1 MAYSVTIDR
10 IQAESGSA
18 RNLFATWYNNG
29 TDGNFD
35 HFDHYKVRWWYSTG
49 DNNGFVGNE
58 EEISWKYARWTPP
71 DNATKVT
78 LQVLPVSTTYTVNDT
93 EVNYWWGEWAQKS
106 IFFGADIRPEAPP
119 TPSVTVKDY
128 KLTAS
133 LDNLKPIEYEGK
145 TNWIYF
151 EVVRND
157 QYVVVSEGKAKI
169 VTGHAQFSCDI
180 GAGGEYKVRAK
191 AVRTHKS
198 KTVVKSYT
206 RNPSDSGLSGTK
218 FDAAKNTMQNIT
230 FTIVETDVPDDQ
242 GISEWSD
249 YSSNVHTK
257 PESSDGLLITTCR
270 AQTKTSVYLA
280 WSKITGATTYDI
292 EYATKKEYLGSSDA
306 SSTVSGIQ
314 YTYYEK
320 TGLDTG
326 AEYFFRLRATNDAG
340 SSDWSPIVSVVLGK
354 TPSAPTTWSSS
365 TTCMVG
371 DNLILSWLH
380 NAEDGSTQTYA
391 QIEIYVNGVKE
402 THTIDSTTE
411 EDDKKTMSY
420 TIDTSSYS
428 EGSKIQ
434 WRVRTA
440 GVTKDYGDW
449 SIQRTVDIYAV
460 PSLNLAVTD
469 STGSTVQT
477 LTSFPINIS
486 ATAGP
491 STQSPVGYYLT
502 IVANQAYTAT
512 DPIGNHKS
520 IGPGD
525 EVYSKYFS
533 ISTNLSVTLSAGDV
547 ALQNGIS
554 YTIICTVSM
563 NSGLNA
569 SSTLSFTVGWTA
581 TSYTPNAEL
590 GMDYN
595 SVSAIIRPYC
605 KDSAGALVQNV
616 TLAVYRREIDG
627 SFTEIMSNL
636 NNVDGTFITDPHP
649 ALNYARYRVVATDT
663 TTGVISYSD
672 LPLFPVN
679 ERACIIQ
686 WNEEWRSFDSVNSDR
701 YVEPV
706 WSGSFLR
713 LPYNI
718 DVSNSYSVDNSL
730 VEYIGRKH
738 PVSYYGTQLGE
749 GETWNVVIPK
759 SDIETLYALRRLAV
773 WTGDAYV
780 REPSGSGYWAN
791 VGVSFSQKH
800 RDMTVPVTLTIKRVS
815 GGI

>member
-1 MAYSVTIDR
+1 MAYIVTIDR
-10 IQAESGSA
+10 IQAESGGT
-18 RNLFATWYNNG
+18 RNLFAEWSN
-29 TDGNFD
+29 DAFD
-35 HFDHYKVRWWYSTG
+35 HLDHYKVRWWYSTG
-49 DNNGFVGNE
+49 DDIGFVGHE
-58 EEISWKYARWTPP
+58 EEASWKYSRWTAP

-78 LQVLPVSTTYTVNDT
+78 VQVLPVSATYTVNDT
-93 EVNYWWGEWAQKS
+93 EVSYWWGEWAQKS
-106 IFFGADIRPEAPP
+106 IYFGADIPPETPP

-128 KLTAS
+128 KLIAS

-151 EVVRND
+151 EVVRDD
-157 QYVVVSEGKAKI
+157 QYIVVSEGKAKI
-169 VTGHAQFSCDI
+169 IAGHAQFSCDI
-180 GAGGEYKVRAK
+180 PYAGGEYKVRAK
-191 AVRTHKS
+191 AVRTHKA
-198 KTVVKSYT
+198 KTLVRSPT
-206 RNPSDSGLSGTK
+206 RNPSSNVETALGASKNAIRNMQFTIIE
-218 FDAAKNTMQNIT
+218 FDA
-230 FTIVETDVPDDQ
+230 PDDQ
-242 GISEWSD
+242 GVSEWSD
-249 YSSNVHTK
+249 YSSNVHSK
-257 PESSDGLLITTCR
+257 PESSDSLFITTCR
-270 AQTKTSVYLA
+270 AQTKTSVYLS
-280 WSKITGATTYDI
+280 WSNVAGAKTYDI

-306 SSTVSGIQ
+306 SSIVSGIEF
-314 YTYYEK
+314 THYEK
-320 TGLDTG
+320 TGLNTG
-326 AEYFFRLRATNDAG
+326 AEYFFRVRATNDVG

-371 DNLILSWLH
+371 DSLILSWLH

-391 QIEIYVNGVKE
+391 QIEIYVNDVKE
-402 THTIDSTTE
+402 THTIDSTAE
-411 EDDKKTMSY
+411 EDDNKTTSY

-428 EGSKIQ
+428 EGSKIR

-449 SIQRTVDIYAV
+449 SIQRTVDVYAV

-469 STGSTVQT
+469 SAGNTVQD
-477 LTSFPINIS
+477 LSSFPINIS

-502 IVANQAYTAT
+502 VVANQAYTST
-512 DPIGNHKS
+512 DPIGNHKN
-520 IGPGD
+520 IGSGD
-525 EVYSKYFS
+525 EVYSKYFD
-533 ISTNLSVTLSAGDV
+533 ISANPLSVTLSAGDIS
-547 ALQNGIS
+547 LQNGIS
-554 YTIICTVSM
+554 YTIVCTVSM

-569 SSTLSFTVGWTA
+569 SSTFSFTVDWTA

-590 GMDYN
+590 GIDYD

-605 KDSAGALVQNV
+605 KDNSGALVQNV

-636 NNVDGTFITDPHP
+636 NNVDCTFITDPHP

-679 ERACIIQ
+679 EKACIIQ
-686 WNEEWRSFDSVNSDR
+686 WNEEWRSFYSENSDR
-701 YVEPV
+701 HVEPV

-718 DVSNSYSVDNSL
+718 DVSNSYAVDSSL

-738 PVSYYGTQLGE
+738 PISYYGTQLGE
-749 GETWNVVIPK
+749 GEIWNVVVPK

-800 RDMTVPVTLTIKRVS
+800 CDMTVPVTLTIKRVS

>member
-1 MAYSVTIDR
+1 MAYIVTIDR
-10 IQAESGSA
+10 IQAESGGT
-18 RNLFATWYNNG
+18 RNLFAEWSC
-29 TDGNFD
+29 DDFD
-35 HFDHYKVRWWYSTG
+35 HLDHYKVRWWYATG
-49 DNNGFVGNE
+49 DDIGFVGHE
-58 EEISWKYARWTPP
+58 EEVSWKYSRWTAP

-78 LQVLPVSTTYTVNDT
+78 VQVLPVSSTYTVNDT
-93 EVNYWWGEWAQKS
+93 EVSYWWGEWAQKS
-106 IFFGADIRPEAPP
+106 IYFGADIPPETPQ

-169 VTGHAQFSCDI
+169 IAGHAQFSCDI
-180 GAGGEYKVRAK
+180 YAGSEYKVRAK
-191 AVRTHKS
+191 AVRTHKAR
-198 KTVVKSYT
+198 TWAKSPT
-206 RNPSDSGLSGTK
+206 RNQSS
-218 FDAAKNTMQNIT
+218 N
-230 FTIVETDVPDDQ
+230 VETAVDATKNSNLKIPFTMIEFDVPDDQ
-242 GISEWSD
+242 GVSEWSD

-257 PESSDGLLITTCR
+257 PESSDSLFITTCR

-280 WSKITGATTYDI
+280 WSNVAGATTYDI

-306 SSTVSGIQ
+306 SSIVSGIEF
-314 YTYYEK
+314 THYEK
-320 TGLDTG
+320 TGLNTG
-326 AEYFFRLRATNDAG
+326 AEYFFRVRATNDAG
-340 SSDWSPIVSVVLGK
+340 SSDWSPIVSVILGK

-371 DNLILSWLH
+371 DSLILSWLH

-391 QIEIYVNGVKE
+391 QIEIYVNDVKE
-402 THTIDSTTE
+402 THTIDSTAE
-411 EDDKKTMSY
+411 EDDNKTMSY
-420 TIDTSSYS
+420 AVDTSSYS
-428 EGSKIQ
+428 EGSKIR

-449 SIQRTVDIYAV
+449 SIQRTVDVYAV

-469 STGSTVQT
+469 SAGNTVQD
-477 LTSFPINIS
+477 LSSFPINIS

-491 STQSPVGYYLT
+491 STQSPVGYHLT
-502 IVANQAYTAT
+502 VVANQAYTSM
-512 DPIGNHKS
+512 DSIGNHKN
-520 IGPGD
+520 IGSGD
-525 EVYSKYFS
+525 EVYSKYFDISSNPLS
-533 ISTNLSVTLSAGDV
+533 ITLSAGDIS
-547 ALQNGIS
+547 LQNGIS
-554 YTIICTVSM
+554 YTIVCTVSM

-569 SSTLSFTVGWTA
+569 SSTFSFTVDWTA

-590 GMDYN
+590 GIDYD

-605 KDSAGALVQNV
+605 KDNTGALVQNV

-636 NNVDGTFITDPHP
+636 NNVDCTFITDPHP

-679 ERACIIQ
+679 EKACIIQ
-686 WNEEWRSFDSVNSDR
+686 WNEEWRSFYSENSDR
-701 YVEPV
+701 HVEPV

-718 DVSNSYSVDNSL
+718 DVSNSYAVDSSL

-738 PVSYYGTQLGE
+738 PISYYGTQLGE
-749 GETWNVVIPK
+749 GEIWNVVVPK

-800 RDMTVPVTLTIKRVS
+800 CDMTVPVTLTIKRVS

>member
-1 MAYSVTIDR
+1 MAYIVTIDR
-10 IQAESGSA
+10 IQAESGGT
-18 RNLFATWYNNG
+18 RNLFATWSN
-29 TDGNFD
+29 DAFD
-35 HFDHYKVRWWYSTG
+35 HLDHYKVRWWYSTG
-49 DNNGFVGNE
+49 DDNGFVGHE
-58 EEISWKYARWTPP
+58 EETSWKYSRWTAP

-78 LQVLPVSTTYTVNDT
+78 VAVIPISATYTANDT
-93 EVNYWWGEWAQKS
+93 EVSYWQGEWASKS
-106 IFFGADIRPEAPP
+106 IYFGADIRPEAPP
-119 TPSVTVKDY
+119 TPSVKVKDY
-128 KLTAS
+128 TLTAS
-133 LDNLKPIEYEGK
+133 LDNLKPIEYKDK

-169 VTGHAQFSCDI
+169 ITGHAQFSCDI

-191 AVRTHKS
+191 VVRTHKS
-198 KTVVKSYT
+198 QTVVKSYT
-206 RNPSDSGLSGTK
+206 MKPSGIGQSGTPIG
-218 FDAAKNTMQNIT
+218 AASNVIQNIT
-230 FTIVETDVPDDQ
+230 FTTVETDVIDDN
-242 GISEWSD
+242 GVSEWSD

-280 WSKITGATTYDI
+280 WSKVTGATTYDI
-292 EYATKKEYLGSSDA
+292 EYSTKKENLGASDA
-306 SSTVSGIQ
+306 SSTISGIE
-314 YTYYEK
+314 YTHYEK
-320 TGLDTG
+320 TGLNPG
-326 AEYFFRLRATNDAG
+326 SEYFFRLRATNDVG
-340 SSDWSPIVSVVLGK
+340 SSDWSPIVSVILGK
-354 TPSAPTTWSSS
+354 TPAAPTTWSSS

-380 NAEDGSTQTYA
+380 NAEDGSTQTSA

-402 THTIDSTTE
+402 THTINSATE

-420 TIDTSSYS
+420 TVNTSSYS

-440 GVTKDYGDW
+440 GITGDYSDW
-449 SIQRTVDIYAV
+449 SIQRTVDVYAV

-502 IVANQAYTAT
+502 VIANQAYTAT
-512 DPIGNHKS
+512 DSIGNHKN
-520 IGPGD
+520 IGSGD
-525 EVYSKYFS
+525 EVYSKYFDILDKPLKVS
-533 ISTNLSVTLSAGDV
+533 LSAGDIS
-547 ALQNGIS
+547 LQNGIS
-554 YTIICTVSM
+554 YTIVCTVSM

-569 SSTLSFTVGWTA
+569 SSTLSFTVDWTA

-590 GMDYN
+590 GIDYN

-605 KDSAGALVQNV
+605 KNGSGELVQNV

-636 NNVDGTFITDPHP
+636 NNADGTFITDPHP

-663 TTGVISYSD
+663 ATGVISYSD

-679 ERACIIQ
+679 EKACIIQ
-686 WNEEWRSFDSVNSDR
+686 WNEEWRSFDSANSDR
-701 YVEPV
+701 HVEPV

-718 DVSNSYSVDNSL
+718 DVSNSYSVDSSL

-791 VGVSFSQKH
+791 VGVAFSQKH
-800 RDMTVPVTLTIKRVS
+800 RDMTIPVTLTIKRVS

>member
-1 MAYSVTIDR
+1 MAYIVTIYG
-10 IQAESGSA
+10 IQAESGTTHS
-18 RNLFATWYNNG
+18 LFASWHNEA
-29 TDGNFD
+29 FD
-35 HFDHYKVRWWYSTG
+35 HFDHYKVKWWYSTG
-49 DNNGFVGNE
+49 DNNGFLEKE
-58 EEISWKYARWTPP
+58 EETSLKYSRFNAP

-78 LQVLPVSTTYTVNDT
+78 VQVIPVSATYTVNDT
-93 EVNYWWGEWAQKS
+93 EVSYWWGEWAHES
-106 IFFGADIRPEAPP
+106 IYFGSDIRPEVPP
-119 TPSVTVKDY
+119 TPSVAVKDY

-133 LDNLKPIEYEGK
+133 LDNLKPIEFEGK

-169 VTGHAQFSCDI
+169 ITGHAQFSCDI

-198 KTVVKSYT
+198 KTIVKSYT
-206 RNPSDSGLSGTK
+206 RKPSNSSTSGTW
-218 FDAAKNTMQNIT
+218 FDTAKNTMQNMT
-230 FTIVETDVPDDQ
+230 FTTVETDVIDDN
-242 GISEWSD
+242 GVSGWSD

-270 AQTKTSVYLA
+270 AQTTTSVYLA
-280 WSKITGATTYDI
+280 WSTITGATTYDI
-292 EYATKKEYLGSSDA
+292 EYATEKGHLGSSDA
-306 SSTVSGIQ
+306 SSTVSGIEF
-314 YTYYEK
+314 THYEK
-320 TGLDTG
+320 TGLTTG

-402 THTIDSTTE
+402 TYTIDSTTE

-420 TIDTSSYS
+420 TIDTSSYT
-428 EGSKIQ
+428 EGTKIQ

-449 SIQRTVDIYAV
+449 SIQRTVDVYAV

-469 STGSTVQT
+469 STGNTVQT
-477 LTSFPINIS
+477 LSSFPIKIS

-491 STQSPVGYYLT
+491 ATQSPVGYYLT
-502 IVANQAYTAT
+502 FIANQAYTAT
-512 DPIGNHKS
+512 DSVGNHKNIVS
-520 IGPGD
+520 GD
-525 EVYSKYFS
+525 EVYSKYFD
-533 ISTNLSVTLSAGDV
+533 ISTDLSVVLSAGDIS
-547 ALQNGIS
+547 LQNGIS
-554 YTIICTVSM
+554 YTIVCTVSM

-569 SSTLSFTVGWTA
+569 SSTLSFTVAWTA

-590 GMDYN
+590 GIDYD

-605 KDSAGALVQNV
+605 KDNAGALVQNV

-679 ERACIIQ
+679 EKACIIQ
-686 WNEEWRSFDSVNSDR
+686 WNEEWRSFDSVNSNR
-701 YVEPV
+701 YANPV

-718 DVSNSYSVDNSL
+718 DVSNSYSVDSSL

-738 PVSYYGTQLGE
+738 PISYYGTQLGE
-749 GETWNVVIPK
+749 GETWNVVVPK

-800 RDMTVPVTLTIKRVS
+800 RDVTVPVTLTIKRVS

>member
-1 MAYSVTIDR
+1 MAYIVTIDR
-10 IQAESGSA
+10 IEAESGST
-18 RNLFATWYNNG
+18 RNLFATWSNEA
-29 TDGNFD
+29 FD
-35 HFDHYKVRWWYSTG
+35 HLDHYKVRWWYSTG
-49 DNNGFVGNE
+49 DDNGFVGSE
-58 EEISWKYARWTPP
+58 EETTWKYARWSAP

-78 LQVLPVSTTYTVNDT
+78 LQVIPVSATYTANDT
-93 EVNYWWGEWAQKS
+93 EVSYWWGEWAQKS
-106 IFFGADIRPEAPP
+106 IYFGADTPPETPP
-119 TPSVTVKDY
+119 TPSVLVKDY

-133 LDNLKPIEYEGK
+133 LDNLNPIEYEGR

-169 VTGHAQFSCDI
+169 ITGHAQFSCDI

-198 KTVVKSYT
+198 KTIVKSYT
-206 RNPSDSGLSGTK
+206 GKPSSGTTSGSW
-218 FDAAKNTMQNIT
+218 FDTAKDIMQNMT
-230 FTIVETDVPDDQ
+230 FTTVETDVIDDN
-242 GISEWSD
+242 GVSGWSD

-257 PESSDGLLITTCR
+257 PEFSDGLLITTCR
-270 AQTKTSVYLA
+270 AQTTTSVYLA

-292 EYATKKEYLGSSDA
+292 EYATKKEHLGSSDA
-306 SSTVSGIQ
+306 SSTVSGIEF
-314 YTYYEK
+314 TYYEK
-320 TGLDTG
+320 TGLTTG

-391 QIEIYVNGVKE
+391 QIEMYVNGVKE

-411 EDDKKTMSY
+411 ADDKKTMSY
-420 TIDTSSYS
+420 TVDTSSYT

-449 SIQRTVDIYAV
+449 SVQRTVDIYAA

-477 LTSFPINIS
+477 LTSFPIHIS
-486 ATAGP
+486 AAAGP
-491 STQSPVGYYLT
+491 ATQSPVGYYLT
-502 IVANQAYTAT
+502 VIANQAYTAT
-512 DPIGNHKS
+512 DSIGNHKNVGS
-520 IGPGD
+520 GD
-525 EVYSKYFS
+525 EVYSKYFDTS
-533 ISTNLSVTLSAGDV
+533 ANPLSVTLSAGDIS
-547 ALQNGIS
+547 LQNGIS

-563 NSGLNA
+563 DSGLNA
-569 SSTLSFTVGWTA
+569 SSTFSFTVGWTA

-590 GMDYN
+590 GIDYD

-605 KDSAGALVQNV
+605 KDNTGALVQNI

-636 NNVDGTFITDPHP
+636 NNAEGTFITDPHP
-649 ALNYARYRVVATDT
+649 ALNYARYRVVATDA

-686 WNEEWRSFDSVNSDR
+686 WNEEWRSFNSVNSDR

-718 DVSNSYSVDNSL
+718 DVSNSYAVDSSL

-738 PVSYYGTQLGE
+738 PISYYGTQLGE

-791 VGVSFSQKH
+791 VGVAFSQKH
-800 RDMTVPVTLTIKRVS
+800 RDMTIPVTLTIKRVS

>member
-1 MAYSVTIDR
+1 MAYIVTIDK
-10 IQAESGSA
+10 IQAESGST
-18 RNLFATWYNNG
+18 RNLFVTWSHE
-29 TDGNFD
+29 DFD
-35 HFDHYKVRWWYSTG
+35 HLDHYKVRWWYSTG
-49 DNNGFVGNE
+49 QDNGFVGSE
-58 EEISWKYARWTPP
+58 EETSWKYARWSAP

-78 LQVLPVSTTYTVNDT
+78 FQVIPVSTTYTANDT
-93 EVNYWWGEWAQKS
+93 EVNYWQGEWAHKS
-106 IFFGADIRPEAPP
+106 IYFGSDIPPETPP
-119 TPSVTVKDY
+119 TPSVKVKDY

-133 LDNLKPIEYEGK
+133 LDNLNPIEYEGK

-169 VTGHAQFSCDI
+169 ITGHAQFSCDI

-191 AVRTHKS
+191 AVRTYKS
-198 KTVVKSYT
+198 KTIVKSCT
-206 RNPSDSGLSGTK
+206 RKPSRKPSSGAVSGTW
-218 FDAAKNTMQNIT
+218 NVT
-230 FTIVETDVPDDQ
+230 FTTVETDVIDDN
-242 GISEWSD
+242 GVSGWSD
-249 YSSNVHTK
+249 YSANVHTK

-270 AQTKTSVYLA
+270 AQTATSVYLA
-280 WSKITGATTYDI
+280 WSKITGATSYDI
-292 EYATKKEYLGSSDA
+292 EYATNKKHLGSSDA
-306 SSTVSGIQ
+306 SSTVSGIEV
-314 YTYYEK
+314 THYEK
-320 TGLDTG
+320 TGLATG
-326 AEYFFRLRATNDAG
+326 ARYFFRLRATNDVG

-380 NAEDGSTQTYA
+380 NAEDGSTQTRA
-391 QIEIYVNGVKE
+391 QIEMYVNDVKE
-402 THTIDSTTE
+402 THTIDSTAE

-420 TIDTSSYS
+420 TVDTSSYT

-440 GVTKDYGDW
+440 GITKDYGGW
-449 SIQRTVDIYAV
+449 SIQRTVDIYAA

-469 STGSTVQT
+469 STESTVQN
-477 LTSFPINIS
+477 LSSFPIHIL

-491 STQSPVGYYLT
+491 ATQSPIGYYLT
-502 IVANQAYTAT
+502 FIANQAYTAT
-512 DPIGNHKS
+512 DSIGNHKNVGS
-520 IGPGD
+520 GD
-525 EVYSKYFS
+525 EVYSKYFDTS
-533 ISTNLSVTLSAGDV
+533 ANPLSVTLSAGDI

-554 YTIICTVSM
+554 YTIVCTVSM
-563 NSGLNA
+563 DSGLNA
-569 SSTLSFTVGWTA
+569 SSTLTFTVNWTA

-590 GMDYN
+590 GIDYD

-605 KDSAGALVQNV
+605 KDSTGALVQNIS
-616 TLAVYRREIDG
+616 LAVYRREIDG

-636 NNVDGTFITDPHP
+636 NNTEGTFITDPHP
-649 ALNYARYRVVATDT
+649 ALNYARYRVVATDA
-663 TTGVISYSD
+663 TTGVISYTD

-679 ERACIIQ
+679 EKACIIQ
-686 WNEEWRSFDSVNSDR
+686 WNEEWRSFDSANSDR
-701 YVEPV
+701 HVEPV

-718 DVSNSYSVDNSL
+718 DVSNSYSVDSSL

-738 PVSYYGTQLGE
+738 PISYYGTQLGE

-773 WTGDAYV
+773 WTGDAYI

-791 VGVSFSQKH
+791 VGVAFSQKH
-800 RDMTVPVTLTIKRVS
+800 RDMTIPVTLTIKRVS

>member
-1 MAYSVTIDR
+1 MAYIVTIDR
-10 IQAESGSA
+10 IEAESGST
-18 RNLFATWYNNG
+18 RNLFATWSNEA
-29 TDGNFD
+29 FD
-35 HFDHYKVRWWYSTG
+35 HLDHYKVRWWYSTG
-49 DNNGFVGNE
+49 DDNGFVGSE
-58 EEISWKYARWTPP
+58 EETTWKYARWSAP

-78 LQVLPVSTTYTVNDT
+78 LQVIPVSATYTANDT
-93 EVNYWWGEWAQKS
+93 EVSYWWGEWAQKS
-106 IFFGADIRPEAPP
+106 IYFGADTPPETPP
-119 TPSVTVKDY
+119 TPSVSVKDY

-133 LDNLKPIEYEGK
+133 LDNLNPIEYEGR

-169 VTGHAQFSCDI
+169 ITGHAQFSCDI
-180 GAGGEYKVRAK
+180 GAGGEYKVRSK

-198 KTVVKSYT
+198 KTIVKSYT
-206 RNPSDSGLSGTK
+206 GKLSSGTTSGSW
-218 FDAAKNTMQNIT
+218 FDTAKDIMQNMT
-230 FTIVETDVPDDQ
+230 FTTVETDVIDDH
-242 GISEWSD
+242 GVSGWSD
-249 YSSNVHTK
+249 YSANVHTK

-270 AQTKTSVYLA
+270 AQTMTSVYLA

-306 SSTVSGIQ
+306 SSTVSGIEF
-314 YTYYEK
+314 TYYEK
-320 TGLDTG
+320 TGLTTG

-380 NAEDGSTQTYA
+380 NAEDGSTQTSA
-391 QIEIYVNGVKE
+391 QIEIDVDGVKE
-402 THTIDSTTE
+402 THTIDSSTE
-411 EDDKKTMSY
+411 DDDKKTMSY
-420 TIDTSSYS
+420 TVDTSSYS

-440 GVTKDYGDW
+440 GITGITDYSDW
-449 SIQRTVDIYAV
+449 SIQRTVDVYAV

-469 STGSTVQT
+469 SYGSTVQT

-486 ATAGP
+486 AAAGP
-491 STQSPVGYYLT
+491 ATQSPVGYYIT
-502 IVANQAYTAT
+502 VIANQAYTAT
-512 DPIGNHKS
+512 DSIGNHKNVGS
-520 IGPGD
+520 GD
-525 EVYSKYFS
+525 EVYSKYFDTS
-533 ISTNLSVTLSAGDV
+533 ANPLSVTLSAGDIS
-547 ALQNGIS
+547 LQNGIS
-554 YTIICTVSM
+554 YTIVCTVSM

-569 SSTLSFTVGWTA
+569 SSTFSFTVGWTA
-581 TSYTPNAEL
+581 TPYTPNAEL
-590 GMDYN
+590 GIDYD

-605 KDSAGALVQNV
+605 KDSTGALVQNV
-616 TLAVYRREIDG
+616 ALAVYRREIDG

-636 NNVDGTFITDPHP
+636 NNAEGTFITDPHP
-649 ALNYARYRVVATDT
+649 ALNYARYRVVATDN

-679 ERACIIQ
+679 EKACIIQ
-686 WNEEWRSFDSVNSDR
+686 WNEEWRSFNSVNSDR

-718 DVSNSYSVDNSL
+718 DVSNSYAVDSSL

-738 PVSYYGTQLGE
+738 PISYYGTQLGE

-791 VGVSFSQKH
+791 VGVAFSQKH
-800 RDMTVPVTLTIKRVS
+800 REMTIPVTLTIKRVS

>member
-1 MAYSVTIDR
+1 MAYIVTIDR
-10 IQAESGSA
+10 IQAESGGT
-18 RNLFATWYNNG
+18 RNLFATWSN
-29 TDGNFD
+29 DAFD
-35 HFDHYKVRWWYSTG
+35 HLDHYKVRWWYSTG
-49 DNNGFVGNE
+49 DDNGFVGSE
-58 EEISWKYARWTPP
+58 EETSQKYSRWSAP

-78 LQVLPVSTTYTVNDT
+78 VVVIPISATYTANDT
-93 EVNYWWGEWAQKS
+93 EVSYWQGEWASKS
-106 IFFGADIRPEAPP
+106 IYFGADIPPEAPP

-145 TNWIYF
+145 TNWIHF

-169 VTGHAQFSCDI
+169 ITGHAQFSCDI

-198 KTVVKSYT
+198 KTVVKSYAMK
-206 RNPSDSGLSGTK
+206 PSGIGQSGTPLVAANIVARNTK
-218 FDAAKNTMQNIT
+218 FTT
-230 FTIVETDVPDDQ
+230 VETDVPDDH
-242 GISEWSD
+242 GTSEWSD

-280 WSKITGATTYDI
+280 WSKVTGATTYDI
-292 EYATKKEYLGSSDA
+292 EYSTKKEHLGASDG
-306 SSTVSGIQ
+306 SSTVSGIE
-314 YTYYEK
+314 YTHYEK
-320 TGLDTG
+320 TGLNPG
-326 AEYFFRLRATNDAG
+326 SEYFFRLRATNDVG
-340 SSDWSPIVSVVLGK
+340 SSDWSPIVSVILGK
-354 TPSAPTTWSSS
+354 TPAAPTTWSSS

-380 NAEDGSTQTYA
+380 NAEDESTQTSA

-402 THTIDSTTE
+402 THTINSAAE

-420 TIDTSSYS
+420 TVDTSSYT
-428 EGSKIQ
+428 ERSKIQ

-440 GVTKDYGDW
+440 GITGDYSDW
-449 SIQRTVDIYAV
+449 SIQRTVDVYAV

-486 ATAGP
+486 ATAGL

-502 IVANQAYTAT
+502 VVANQAYTAT
-512 DPIGNHKS
+512 DSIGNHKN
-520 IGPGD
+520 IGSGD
-525 EVYSKYFS
+525 EVYSKYFDTS
-533 ISTNLSVTLSAGDV
+533 ANPLSVELSAGDIS
-547 ALQNGIS
+547 LQNGIS
-554 YTIICTVSM
+554 YTIVCTVSM

-569 SSTLSFTVGWTA
+569 SSTLSFTVDWTA

-590 GMDYN
+590 GIDYN

-605 KDSAGALVQNV
+605 KNGSGELVQNV

-636 NNVDGTFITDPHP
+636 NNADGTFITDPHP
-649 ALNYARYRVVATDT
+649 ALNYARYRVVATDN

-679 ERACIIQ
+679 EKACIIQ
-686 WNEEWRSFDSVNSDR
+686 WDEEWRSFDSSNSDR
-701 YVEPV
+701 HVEPV

-718 DVSNSYSVDNSL
+718 DVSNSYAVDSSL

-738 PVSYYGTQLGE
+738 PISYYGTQLGE

-791 VGVSFSQKH
+791 VGVAFSQKH
-800 RDMTVPVTLTIKRVS
+800 RDMTIPVTLTIKRVS